1 MSQKADKFA
10 MEGYNISLVGK
21 HVKITPPIRDY
32 IFEKLNK
39 VERLTDNIIEV
50 FVTLEVQKLSHR
62 VTILMKF
69 FHFQIKVKGETE
81 EMYSAI
87 DLATNKLCNLIRK
100 YKKKLQDHHKKDFAS
115 VEMNVEVFERGG
127 DLLDEINDQIEEE
140 NRKKEEE
147 KYKFHEI
154 ETTETMPLKTL
165 TQEEAIMK
173 MELSGE
179 SFLIYKGE
187 EDQKIKVIYRR
198 EDDNFGVVA
207 LDS

>member
-1 MSQKADKFA
+1 MSEKADKFA

-21 HVKITPPIRDY
+21 NVKITPPIRDY
-32 IFEKLNK
+32 IFEKLDK
-39 VERLTDNIIEV
+39 VERLTDNIIDM
-50 FVTLEVQKLSHR
+50 FITLEVQKLSHR

-69 FHFQIKVKGETE
+69 FHFQIKVKGETQ

-87 DLATNKLCNLIRK
+87 DLAASKLVNLIRK

-127 DLLDEINDQIEEE
+127 DLLDDINDQIEEE
-140 NRKKEEE
+140 NRKEEEE

-165 TQEEAIMK
+165 TQDQAIMK

-179 SFLIYKGE
+179 SFLIFKGE

-198 EDDNFGVVA
+198 DDDNFGVVA
-207 LDS
+207 LDT